1 MLAKASFTAR
11 AATVTGLLG
20 VLCAWAL
27 AAAQTPAP
35 ATFKLRYAHNHATTT
50 PQHKAIEVFG
60 KLVEERSKGAIQVAI
75 FPASQLG
82 GNREQTE
89 AVGLGTVD
97 FTQQPTSVAAIYA
110 PPMIALDLPYLFA
123 SEDAALKALNGPVG
137 SDLLKTLERKGI
149 RGMGFWPTGFSEIF
163 TSTKAIRSP
172 EDLKGMKMRVLP
184 SPLLIATFKA
194 WGASPTT
201 IDYKEVYTALQQK
214 VVDGW
219 DSPLIVV
226 PQLKI
231 WEVQKYVT
239 LVQYRLFSYVT
250 MVSKQTFDTL
260 PAALQQVVLQAD
272 RDAQVEYLKLFHAQ
286 DADAAKMAQ
295 EKGMTVISLTAEQKE
310 AFKKA
315 AESVYEQFAEQIGR
329 DLLRRFREAGRA
341 G

>member
-1 MLAKASFTAR
+1 MLAKASLPAR
-11 AATVTGLLG
+11 AAMVTGLVS
-20 VLCAWAL
+20 VLCVWAV
-27 AAAQTPAP
+27 ATAQTPAP

-50 PQHKAIEVFG
+50 PQHKAIELFA

-110 PPMIALDLPYLFA
+110 PQMVAIDLPYLFA
-123 SEDAALKALNGPVG
+123 SEDVALKALNGPVG
-137 SDLLKTLERKGI
+137 TDLLKTLERKGI

-163 TSTKAIRSP
+163 TSTKPIRSP
-172 EDLKGMKMRVLP
+172 DDLKGMKMRVLP

-219 DSPLIVV
+219 DSPLIAV

-239 LVQYRLFSYVT
+239 LTQYRLFSYVT
-250 MVSKQTFDTL
+250 MVSKQTFDSL
-260 PAALQQVVLQAD
+260 PAPLQQVVLQAD
-272 RDAQVEYLKLFHAQ
+272 RDAQTEYLKLFHAQ

-295 EKGMTVISLTAEQKE
+295 EKGMTVITLTAEQKE

-315 AESVYEQFAEQIGR
+315 SEPVYEQFADQIGR
-329 DLLRRFREAGRA
+329 ELLKRVRDAGRA

>member
-1 MLAKASFTAR
+1 MASRGSFPARRSVIAAVVAVVLAWSVAP
-11 AATVTGLLG
+11 
-20 VLCAWAL
+20 
-27 AAAQTPAP
+27 AQTPAP
-35 ATFKLRYAHNHATTT
+35 GTFKLRYAHNHATTT
-50 PQHKAIEVFG
+50 PQHKAIEVFA
-60 KLVEERSKGAIQVAI
+60 KLVEERSKGAIQVSI
-75 FPASQLG
+75 FPAAQLG

-89 AVGLGTVD
+89 AVGLGTID

-110 PPMIALDLPYLFA
+110 PQMIAIDLPYLFA
-123 SEDAALKALNGPVG
+123 SEDAALKGLNGPVG
-137 SDLLKTLERKGI
+137 GELLKTLERKGI

-163 TSTKAIRSP
+163 TSTKPIRSP
-172 EDLKGMKMRVLP
+172 EDLRGMKMRVLP

-239 LVQYRLFSYVT
+239 LTQYRLFSYVN
-250 MVSKQTFDTL
+250 MVSKQTFDSL
-260 PAALQQVVLQAD
+260 PPALQQVVLQAD
-272 RDAQVEYLKLFHAQ
+272 RDAQAEYLKLFHAQ
-286 DADAAKMAQ
+286 DADAAKMAE
-295 EKGMTVISLTAEQKE
+295 EKGMTVIRLTAEQRE

-315 AESVYEQFAEQIGR
+315 AEPVYDQFADQIGR
-329 DLLRRFREAGRA
+329 ELLRKLRDAGR